1 MKKIAREE
9 LQKSLDNEEEFFLIE
24 ALPAEA
30 YNAGHIPG
38 AFQMTPE
45 DIQHGHPALPADKNT
60 PIVTYCGSSRCPKSR
75 LAAEALEKRGYTNVS
90 AYEAGKEDWKG
101 AGLMLEMEK
110 AAGTGGHL
118 N

>member
-1 MKKIAREE
+1 MKNIARED
-9 LQKSLDNEEEFFLIE
+9 LQKKLDAEDDFFLIE
-24 ALPAEA
+24 ALPEDA
-30 YNAGHIPG
+30 YNEGHIPG

-45 DIQHGHPALPADKNT
+45 QIDQGAPDLPADKNT
-60 PIVTYCGSSRCPKSR
+60 PIVTYCASAKCPKSR
-75 LAAEALEKRGYTNVS
+75 LAAEALEKKGYTDVS

-110 AAGTGGHL
+110 AAGSDAHL